1 MKTNDTQFDDAL
13 KQLARSL
20 RTTAGTDARPI
31 ARRHAR
37 RRVLKDLRRV
47 RALLDEKAPAIIQRG
62 EVKRRTPEGRIKLLE
77 RTGWSEVDVVQA
89 ARFAAAGVRIKRI
102 TWTVKTE
109 TERKAIY
116 VNGKGWVKQAPTSTR
131 TVKSVYSFRGG
142 RAPSVSIRPSSAL
155 RRRTRC
161 CAGAWSPRR
170 CCRSQPRDQT
180 QRRRTWTREEI
191 KVAKG
196 TKITRVSRQTQ
207 TIDVRPGDGC

>member
-13 KQLARSL
+13 KQLAHSL

-37 RRVLKDLRRV
+37 QRVLKDLRRV
-47 RALLDEKAPAIIQRG
+47 RALLDEKAPAIVQRG

-102 TWTVKTE
+102 AWTVKTE

-116 VNGKGWVKQAPTSTR
+116 VNGKGWVKQAPHVDTHGEERLFVPGWAGAIGLDQT
-131 TVKSVYSFRGG
+131 KL
-142 RAPSVSIRPSSAL
+142 RAAKKDPML
-155 RRRTRC
+155 RR
-161 CAGAWSPRR
+161 SV
-170 CCRSQPRDQT
+170 
-180 QRRRTWTREEI
+180 
-191 KVAKG
+191 VAAKMLQE
-196 TKITRVSRQTQ
+196 SA
-207 TIDVRPGDGC
+207 